1 MSNRTYTKDELAAA
15 LESTGIRNFTDI
27 VRYGSGHIND
37 TFKVETTG
45 GERFILQRVN
55 TDIFDAAL
63 LKANVL
69 RVTSHLK
76 AKGIPSLEVVG
87 YENPWRV
94 FRFLEGYTSI
104 DLVTKPAEAELAASS
119 FAKFQ
124 NDLADLP
131 APRLGEII
139 PKFHDTVDRLRLLD
153 EAAARDVAG
162 RKANVAKELAFV
174 DAHRAEASRVLDLMK
189 TGDIPERITHNDTKI
204 NNVMVPGAGCLVP
217 GAGYG
222 SESPSTSYPAP
233 STLHQAPSTKHPVP
247 SVVIDLDTTMP
258 GSALYDFG
266 DMVRTSSAAAAEDER
281 DLSKV
286 YSKKEYFEALVKG
299 YLAEAK
305 FLNEAEL
312 ANLAFSG
319 RLITLTIGIRFL
331 TDYLAGD
338 TYFRTAYDDHNLV
351 RCRTQFKM
359 VESMEAQADEYEAIV
374 RKYAGL

>member
-1 MSNRTYTKDELAAA
+1 MSNRTYSQEELRATLAQM
-15 LESTGIRNFTDI
+15 GVDGVTD
-27 VRYGSGHIND
+27 VARYGSGHIND
-37 TFKVETTG
+37 TFKVETERG
-45 GERFILQRVN
+45 ARFILQRVN
-55 TDIFDAAL
+55 TDIFPPDL
-63 LKANVL
+63 LKSNIL
-69 RVTSHLK
+69 RVTRHLQS
-76 AKGIPSLEVVG
+76 KGIKSLDVVA

-94 FRFLEGYTSI
+94 YAFLEGYSSV
-104 DLVTKPAEAELAASS
+104 DLITNPAQAELAAGA

-153 EAAARDVAG
+153 AAAAADAKG
-162 RKANVAKELAFV
+162 RKANVAAELAFV
-174 DAHRAEASRVLDLMK
+174 DRRREEAAKIVTMMRN
-189 TGDIPERITHNDTKI
+189 GEIPERVTHNDTKI
-204 NNVMVPGAGCLVP
+204 NNVML
-217 GAGYG
+217 
-222 SESPSTSYPAP
+222 AP
-233 STLHQAPSTKHPVP
+233 DGT

-266 DMVRTSSAAAAEDER
+266 DMVRTSSAAAAEDEK

-299 YLAEAK
+299 YLAGAK
-305 FLNEAEL
+305 FLTEAEK
-312 ANLAFSG
+312 ANLAFAG

-351 RCRTQFKM
+351 RCRTQLKM

-374 RKYAGL
+374 RRYAK

>member
-1 MSNRTYTKDELAAA
+1 MSNRTYSQEELRATLAQM
-15 LESTGIRNFTDI
+15 GVNDVTD
-27 VRYGSGHIND
+27 VARYGSGHIND
-37 TFKVETTG
+37 TFKVET
-45 GERFILQRVN
+45 ERGAHFILQRVN
-55 TDIFDAAL
+55 TDIFPPDL
-63 LKANVL
+63 LKSNIL
-69 RVTSHLK
+69 RVTRHLQS
-76 AKGIPSLEVVG
+76 KGIKSLDVVA

-94 FRFLEGYTSI
+94 YAFLEGYSSV
-104 DLVTKPAEAELAASS
+104 DLITNPAQAELAAGA

-153 EAAARDVAG
+153 AAAAADVKG
-162 RKANVAKELAFV
+162 RKAKVAAELAFV
-174 DAHRAEASRVLDLMK
+174 DRRREEAAKIVTMMRN
-189 TGDIPERITHNDTKI
+189 GEIPERVTHNDTKI
-204 NNVMVPGAGCLVP
+204 NNVML
-217 GAGYG
+217 
-222 SESPSTSYPAP
+222 AP
-233 STLHQAPSTKHPVP
+233 DGT

-258 GSALYDFG
+258 GSVLYDFG
-266 DMVRTSSAAAAEDER
+266 DMVRTSSAAAAEDEK

-299 YLAEAK
+299 YLAGAK
-305 FLNEAEL
+305 FLTEAEK
-312 ANLAFSG
+312 ANLAFAG

-351 RCRTQFKM
+351 RCRTQLKM

-374 RKYAGL
+374 RRYAK

>member
-1 MSNRTYTKDELAAA
+1 MSNRTYTQEELRATLAQM
-15 LESTGIRNFTDI
+15 GIADVTD
-27 VRYGSGHIND
+27 VARYGSGHIND
-37 TFKVETTG
+37 TFKVETKRGT
-45 GERFILQRVN
+45 RFVLQRVN
-55 TDIFDAAL
+55 TDIFPPDL
-63 LKANVL
+63 LKSNIL
-69 RVTSHLK
+69 RVTRHLQS
-76 AKGIPSLEVVG
+76 KGVKSLDVVA

-94 FRFLEGYTSI
+94 YAFLEGYTSV
-104 DLVTKPAEAELAASS
+104 DLITNPAQAELAAGA

-153 EAAARDVAG
+153 AATVADVKG
-162 RKANVAKELAFV
+162 RKAAVAAELAFV
-174 DAHRAEASRVLDLMK
+174 DRRREEAAKIVTMMRS
-189 TGDIPERITHNDTKI
+189 GEIPERVTHNDTKI
-204 NNVMVPGAGCLVP
+204 NNVML
-217 GAGYG
+217 
-222 SESPSTSYPAP
+222 AP
-233 STLHQAPSTKHPVP
+233 DGT

-266 DMVRTSSAAAAEDER
+266 DMVRTSSAAAAEDEK

-299 YLAEAK
+299 YLAGAK
-305 FLNEAEL
+305 FLTEAEK
-312 ANLAFSG
+312 ANLAFAG

-338 TYFRTAYDDHNLV
+338 TYFRTAYADHNLV

-374 RKYAGL
+374 RRYAK